1 MNILDALTNMAGGG
15 LIGSVLHI
23 ASSFADTW
31 RKKKEAEV
39 EIMVMNAK
47 VAAAEKE
54 AAWNAFAKSQ
64 EGANSTL
71 KELPASTSPWVV
83 NCFVLGD
90 AASKWVRPTLCLLSV
105 LLIFTI
111 FFMATPEQRYAMF
124 NEIQFGAWTVIFWY
138 FGARYSR
145 K

>member
-1 MNILDALTNMAGGG
+1 MSLIDTLTNMAGGG
-15 LIGSVLHI
+15 VVGSVLHI

-64 EGANSTL
+64 EGANATL
-71 KELPASTSPWVV
+71 SELPATTSPWVI
-83 NCFVLGD
+83 NAFVLGD

-105 LLIFTI
+105 ALIFTI
-111 FFMATPEQRYAMF
+111 FFSATVDQRTAMF

-138 FGARYSR
+138 FGARYTR